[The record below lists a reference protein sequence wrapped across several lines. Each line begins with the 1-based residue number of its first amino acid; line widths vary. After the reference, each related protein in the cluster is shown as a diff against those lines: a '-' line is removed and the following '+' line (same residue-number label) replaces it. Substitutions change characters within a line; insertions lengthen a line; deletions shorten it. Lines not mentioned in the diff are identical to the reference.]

1 MKLFKEY
8 KIHSARFL
16 SKLPPDHPCSKMH
29 GHTFFVKLLLS
40 GNPDP
45 ENDFII
51 DFYELD
57 KIFEGHI
64 FKVLDHS
71 ILNDIEGLE
80 SPTTENIA
88 KWIYD
93 KLKSIL
99 PIIDSVSVTEGEN
112 YGCIYE
118 GEN

>member
-16 SKLPPDHPCSKMH
+16 SKLPSDHPCSKMH

-40 GNPDP
+40 GDPDP

-64 FKVLDHS
+64 FAFLTPQS
-71 ILNDIEGLE
+71 TQ
-80 SPTTENIA
+80 PTT
-88 KWIYD
+88 
-93 KLKSIL
+93 LKSL
-99 PIIDSVSVTEGEN
+99 ARSLNLDVSMVSRPQPQAWAAV
-112 YGCIYE
+112 
-118 GEN
+118 